1 MSTTTDFFAELGR
14 RAGTPDRPFV
24 DANAIAS
31 ELGMNDTD
39 LIAAI
44 EALEKGNLIE
54 DVERDDMIDV
64 RLTEQGMAIWKQQH
78 GDRMAP

>member
-1 MSTTTDFFAELGR
+1 MSMTTQFFDALGR

-24 DANAIAS
+24 DANEIAS

-44 EALEKGNLIE
+44 EALEKGNLVE
-54 DVERDDMIDV
+54 DVERGEMIDV
-64 RLTEQGMAIWKQQH
+64 RLTEQGGEIWKQH
-78 GDRMAP
+78 LGDSAAQ

>member
-1 MSTTTDFFAELGR
+1 MSMTTQFFDALGQ

-24 DANAIAS
+24 DANEIAQ

-44 EALEKGNLIE
+44 QALEEGNLIE
-54 DVERDDMIDV
+54 DVERGEMIDV
-64 RLTEQGMAIWKQQH
+64 RLTEQGVEIWKQQH
-78 GDRMAP
+78 HR

>member
-24 DANAIAS
+24 DANEIAS

-39 LIAAI
+39 LVAAI
-44 EALEKGNLIE
+44 EALEIGNLVE
-54 DVERDDMIDV
+54 DVDRDGTTDV
-64 RLTEQGMAIWKQQH
+64 RLTEQGMEIWKQH
-78 GDRMAP
+78 HR

>member
-1 MSTTTDFFAELGR
+1 MSMTTEFFAALGS

-24 DANAIAS
+24 NANDIAR

-44 EALEKGNLIE
+44 EALEKGNLVE
-54 DVERDDMIDV
+54 DVNRGDMIDV
-64 RLTEQGMAIWKQQH
+64 RLTEQGMEIWKQQH
-78 GDRMAP
+78 GATSG

>member
-1 MSTTTDFFAELGR
+1 MSMTTQFFDALGS

-24 DANAIAS
+24 DANEIAS

-44 EALEKGNLIE
+44 EALEKGNLVE
-54 DVERDDMIDV
+54 DVARDNLIDV
-64 RLTEQGMAIWKQQH
+64 RLTEQGMEIWKQQH
-78 GDRMAP
+78 GDRATP

>member
-1 MSTTTDFFAELGR
+1 MSTTTDFFDALGR

-24 DANAIAS
+24 DANEIAS

-44 EALEKGNLIE
+44 QALEEGNLIE
-54 DVERDDMIDV
+54 DVERGDMIDV
-64 RLTEQGMAIWKQQH
+64 RLTEQGLAIWKQQEA
-78 GDRMAP
+78 R